1 VRPLY
6 VRSESPHW
14 TAPVARWA
22 IWEPVRSEGPGAT
35 PDVGFIEPMLRRR
48 LSSLARMSLRVAQDC
63 AHDKNDVRL
72 VYASEHGELV
82 RTTSM
87 LQDLAAGEALSPTA
101 FSLSVLNAT
110 AGIFSILQGST
121 APTTAVS
128 AAAESFG
135 YGLLE
140 ACLQLASAPDVPV
153 LLVYADE
160 PAPEIYGLVEDGER
174 SRHAVAILLESGAA
188 LNIDCC
194 RTGADMPRSSGS
206 QSRAFL
212 RSLATG
218 SSSWYA
224 DGTAWHWSRR

>member
-1 VRPLY
+1 M
-6 VRSESPHW
+6 
-14 TAPVARWA
+14 APVARWA
-22 IWEPVRSEGPGAT
+22 LWEPVLPEGPGT
-35 PDVGFIEPMLRRR
+35 IPDVGFIEPMLRRR
-48 LSSLARMSLRVAQDC
+48 LSSLARMSLRVAHDC
-63 AHDKNDVRL
+63 AHDKADLRV

-87 LQDLAAGEALSPTA
+87 LEDLAAGEALSPTA

-128 AAAESFG
+128 AAGESFA

-160 PAPEIYGLVEDGER
+160 PAPDVYGEVEDGVHT
-174 SRHAVAILLESGAA
+174 RHALAVLLASGAE

-194 RTGADMPRSSGS
+194 RTDADRPRSSES

-212 RSLATG
+212 RCLATG
-218 SSSWYA
+218 SSSWYG